1 MSVIRDTYAR
11 FEVLIH
17 EVGKFGLVG
26 IGSTIL
32 TLAIEKV
39 LFGHVGPTTNV
50 VIANS
55 IATAF
60 AFIGNRYWAFKH
72 RKSDNVARETVL
84 FVFFNV
90 IGMLIQT
97 GFVDGNHYVLHNHDQ
112 FTFYVASVIGI
123 GVATIFRLF
132 CYRAFVFKSVP
143 EAGSAEELATQPASL
158 P

>member
-1 MSVIRDTYAR
+1 VIRDTYAR

-17 EVGKFGLVG
+17 EIGKFGLVG
-26 IGSTIL
+26 IASTIL
-32 TLAIEKV
+32 TLGIEKL

-97 GFVDGNHYVLHNHDQ
+97 AFVDGNHYLLHHPDSDRIA
-112 FTFYVASVIGI
+112 FDAASVIGI

-143 EAGSAEELATQPASL
+143 EAGSAEELASQPASL